1 MARYRLSLVR
11 EPNPHYQDPQRCDS
25 PEAAVQA
32 IRPLVEN
39 EPYEVM
45 GALMLD
51 TRHRAIGYEIAYRGT
66 LNRAA
71 VEPRDPGRPFARV
84 VDAKHAFG
92 RKDLH
97 TSHFA
102 TCPHAGRW
110 RRRTTRRLP

>member
-1 MARYRLSLVR
+1 MTGVATAEFRTAPCKSCSAPVVWCITERGNDMPV
-11 EPNPHYQDPQRCDS
+11 D
-25 PEAAVQA
+25 AAPA
-32 IRPLVEN
+32 AGGNL
-39 EPYEVM
+39 
-45 GALMLD
+45 
-51 TRHRAIGYEIAYRGT
+51 
-66 LNRAA
+66 A
-71 VEPRDPGRPFARV
+71 VEPRELGRPFARV